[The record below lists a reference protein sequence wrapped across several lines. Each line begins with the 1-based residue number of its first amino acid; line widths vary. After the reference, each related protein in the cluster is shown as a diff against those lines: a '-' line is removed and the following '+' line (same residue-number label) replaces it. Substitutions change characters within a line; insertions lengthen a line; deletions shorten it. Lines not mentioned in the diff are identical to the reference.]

1 MLFDVYGP
9 NALYQW
15 LGLAMVLV
23 LLILLNEFARRT
35 KAGGATIFFGVAAI
49 MTVYCLI
56 VEIGAAMGA
65 GWALTN
71 PTHTDMN
78 SWFHYAKVYAALIG
92 CIGFMAIKYSWG
104 KIGRA
109 HWFKAFPFV
118 IVAINILIAVVS
130 DFESAVRAFGTTWVT
145 TEGVTLHGGWH
156 NVFNGVAGLINIACM
171 TGWFGIYISKK
182 RQDMLWPD
190 MTWVFIIS
198 YDLWNFCYT
207 YNCLP
212 THSWYAGIA
221 LLLAPTIAGLLWNKG
236 GWIQNRAFT
245 LAIWCMFC
253 QMVPMFANDSIFAVQ
268 SVNNPAVNTAVSLIA
283 LFANIAA
290 FLYIMYR
297 AKKLRVNPYK
307 QEVFVGT
314 KDFREAMARRADTAY
329 LLETEPKRATAAE
342 IAEMV
347 AYNEQPENGEVGFV
361 YVAKEVDSAGS
372 VSVTAIDEVE
382 SKPEPEI
389 VQRR

>member
-23 LLILLNEFARRT
+23 ALILLNEFARRS
-35 KAGGATIFFGVAAI
+35 KAGGIFMFFGVCGA
-49 MTVYCLI
+49 MTVYCLA
-56 VEIGAAMGA
+56 VEIGAAAGA
-65 GWALTN
+65 EWALAN

-78 SWFHYAKVYAALIG
+78 SWFHYAKVYAATAG
-92 CIGFMAIKYSWG
+92 CIGFMMIKYSWG
-104 KIGRA
+104 KIGRS

-118 IVAINILIAVVS
+118 IVAINILIAVVR
-130 DFESAVRAFGTTWVT
+130 DFESAFRAFGTTWVS
-145 TEGVTLHGGWH
+145 TEGVTLYGGWH
-156 NVFNGVAGLINIACM
+156 NVFNGIAGLLNIACM

-190 MTWVFIIS
+190 MTWVFIIA

-212 THSWYAGIA
+212 THSWYCGVA
-221 LLLAPTIAGLLWNKG
+221 LLLAPTIAGLLLNKG

-245 LAIWCMFC
+245 LSMWCMFC
-253 QMVPMFANDSIFAVQ
+253 QMVPMFANDSIFAAN
-268 SVNNPAVNTAVSLIA
+268 SVNNPNVNLAVSLIA
-283 LFANIAA
+283 LLANVAA
-290 FLYIMYR
+290 LAYIMYR
-297 AKKLRVNPYK
+297 AKKLGVNPYK

-314 KDFREAMARRADTAY
+314 KDFQKAMERRADTAY
-329 LLETEPKRATAAE
+329 LLETEPKSATPEE

-347 AYNEQPENGEVGFV
+347 AYNELPPAGQVGFV
-361 YVAKEVDSAGS
+361 YVAKSAEG
-372 VSVTAIDEVE
+372 TAVAVE
-382 SKPEPEI
+382 TQKKE
-389 VQRR
+389 